1 MPNAEGLDTGIVGSR
16 ITLQLPVQLRVTP
29 AISKSLRGYRLR
41 GSRSTMTD
49 RKFTAKA
56 AMDNKEEE

>member
-1 MPNAEGLDTGIVGSR
+1 
-16 ITLQLPVQLRVTP
+16 VQLRVTS

-49 RKFTAKA
+49 RKFTAQA